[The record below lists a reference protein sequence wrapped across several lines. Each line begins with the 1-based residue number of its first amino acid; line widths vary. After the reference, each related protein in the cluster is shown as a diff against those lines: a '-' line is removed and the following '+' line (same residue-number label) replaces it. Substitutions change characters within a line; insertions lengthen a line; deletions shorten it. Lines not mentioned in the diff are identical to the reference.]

1 MRWSDF
7 PKLLRFL
14 IVVGIF
20 VLFVMSAFKYSGNIF
35 YYVLFSVVSN
45 AILYF
50 SFREKAIFFDTFIG
64 LIFWLGFWFKLSF
77 AIVFQGG
84 EVPTSGGFDGAPESF
99 DYAVLVSSF
108 GLAGLWLASYVRGR
122 YMFNYPRSLEVE
134 TQSGLFWFYS
144 RYRISILAAF
154 FVFILSVGFVN
165 AYLGIYQR
173 GEVTRVFL
181 PFGLNGVVTWLLLFG
196 MASFVAVIL
205 NLEFRINKKRYWLA
219 VIISFVES
227 SISSVSLLSR
237 GMVLNAGSM
246 IYGVMF
252 KLRGSSFKI
261 PKRLMCLVVFVF
273 VILFFCSAAGVT
285 YVRYHAYH
293 AGGIEM
299 TNNSAQEAEVE
310 SAVAEASDNVESDQ
324 GVATRSAILGFAA
337 LFVDRWVGIE
347 GVMAVSSSPDL
358 GWGLLKQGWSEVYD
372 QSKASFYDEKF
383 LGADNFSANFHFLS
397 LSGIIAFFYYSGSYI
412 FLFLAMFAVG
422 LGAAALE
429 VFIYK
434 VGGRNVILCSLF
446 AQLIAYRF
454 MSFGYVPAQ
463 SYLFFGSIVANIILI
478 YLMDKFFE
486 YWRSRAI
493 S

>member
-7 PKLLRFL
+7 PKVLRFL
-14 IVVGIF
+14 IVLGVF
-20 VLFVMSAFKYSGNIF
+20 VLFLVSAFKYSGNVF
-35 YYVLFSVVSN
+35 YYVVFSVVSN
-45 AILYF
+45 ALLYF
-50 SFREKAIFFDTFIG
+50 SFRERAIFFDTFIG

-84 EVPTSGGFDGAPESF
+84 KVSINGAFDGAPESF
-99 DYAVLVSSF
+99 DYAVIISSF

-122 YMFNYPRSLEVE
+122 YVFNYPESLEVE

-144 RYRISILAAF
+144 RYRVSILIAF
-154 FVFILSVGFVN
+154 FVFVVLVGFVN

-173 GEVTRVFL
+173 GEVTRTFL

-196 MASFVAVIL
+196 MSSFVAVIL
-205 NLEFRINKKRYWLA
+205 NLEFRLNKNRYWLA
-219 VIISFVES
+219 VILSFVES
-227 SISSVSLLSR
+227 SISSISLLSR
-237 GMVLNAGSM
+237 AMVLNAGSI

-261 PKRLMCLVVFVF
+261 SKRLMWVVVFVF
-273 VILFFCSAAGVT
+273 VVLFFCSEAGVT

-299 TNNSAQEAEVE
+299 TSSSVQKAEGE
-310 SAVAEASDNVESDQ
+310 SAVVETLDDVESDQ
-324 GVATRSAILGFAA
+324 GAVIRSAALGFAG
-337 LFVDRWVGIE
+337 LFIDRWVGIE

-358 GWGLLKQGWSEVYD
+358 GWGLLKQGWSEIYD
-372 QSKASFYDEKF
+372 QDKTSFYDERF
-383 LGADNFSANFHFLS
+383 LGVGDFSPNFHFLN
-397 LSGIIAFFYYSGSYI
+397 LSGVVAFFYYPGSYV
-412 FLFLAMFAVG
+412 FLFLAMFSLG
-422 LGAAALE
+422 LGGAALE
-429 VFIYK
+429 VFVYK

-463 SYLFFGSIVANIILI
+463 SYLFFGSMVANVILI
-478 YLMDKFFE
+478 YLVDKFFDC
-486 YWRSRAI
+486 WRSRAA